1 MLGMEWCF
9 KEWYFAVVN
18 VPKLITVTRTVAVNT
33 RNKFR
38 HTDKFEFIIA
48 RRKVHLQYVLYG

>member
-1 MLGMEWCF
+1 MN
-9 KEWYFAVVN
+9 A
-18 VPKLITVTRTVAVNT
+18 PKLTTVTRTVAVNT

-48 RRKVHLQYVLYG
+48 RRKVHLQDVLYG